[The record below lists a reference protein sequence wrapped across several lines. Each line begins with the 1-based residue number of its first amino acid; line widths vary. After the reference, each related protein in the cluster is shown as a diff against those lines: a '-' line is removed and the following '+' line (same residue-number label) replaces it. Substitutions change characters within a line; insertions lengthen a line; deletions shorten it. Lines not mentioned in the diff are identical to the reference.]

1 MTTFPVGEQT
11 HQAVLPQRPALES
24 VGADTP
30 GSRDETAHGLPATA
44 RGTVGEHGRGETD
57 GRGTRAR
64 RRHAKSA
71 ATAARAAEDR
81 SGDAPEHQQSYT
93 GGVGASR
100 VFVLARD
107 GRPLMPCHPARAREL
122 LGKGRAVVARQVPF
136 TIRLKDR
143 ALVESEV
150 DGVQLRI
157 DPGAKGTGL
166 VVTDEK
172 KEVGQEGATVTVRR
186 GLFSIELGHR
196 GDQIRLCMRQR
207 AGYRRRRRSANCRY
221 RAPRS
226 DNRTRPAGWLPPSLR
241 HRVETVL
248 SLATRLCRYTPV
260 SEVHVERVAFD
271 THSMSAGRPLSEA
284 EYGQGPL
291 AGATARAYLRTKWN
305 SACAYCDVS
314 GVPLNIEHL
323 RPRSRGGSDRVSNLV
338 LACVPCNEAKGSTP
352 VETFLADR
360 PDRLAR
366 ILGQA
371 RAPLHDAAAMNATRW
386 QLTEAL
392 GTLGRPVHA
401 WSGRRTKANRGA
413 MGLAKTHPGRVVRRT
428 PRPRTRRRDRAVP
441 GAGARRQGHRARLL
455 RPHDSGPVRLS
466 PASPGSY
473 QAALRVRHRGS
484 RTGHGALRQV
494 GGHVDRPYLRP
505 GQGAAQSGDAER
517 SYQRLSPESAA
528 PPAGRRIRIRRSP
541 GAAAVDIPK
550 KRLIRRRAVPSVWC
564 TREGRW
570 FGRCMETGRVR

>member
-44 RGTVGEHGRGETD
+44 RGTGGEHGRGETD
-57 GRGTRAR
+57 GRGTDAR

-71 ATAARAAEDR
+71 ATAAQAAENG
-81 SGDAPEHQQSYT
+81 SGDAPAHHQSYT
-93 GGVGASR
+93 GGVGASW

-136 TIRLKDR
+136 AIRLKDR
-143 ALVESEV
+143 ALAGSEV

-157 DPGAKGTGL
+157 DPGSKGTGL
-166 VVTDEK
+166 VITDEK
-172 KEVGQEGATVTVRR
+172 KEDGRKGSAVTVRR
-186 GLFSIELGHR
+186 GLIAVELQHR
-196 GDQIRLCMRQR
+196 GDQIHLCMRQR

-226 DNRTRPAGWLPPSLR
+226 HNRPRPAGWLPPSLR
-241 HRVETVL
+241 HRVKTVL
-248 SLATRLCRYTPV
+248 SLATRLCRYAPV
-260 SEVHVERVAFD
+260 SEVHVERAAFD

-291 AGATARAYLRTKWN
+291 AGATARTHLRAKWN
-305 SACAYCDVS
+305 NACAYCDVR

-323 RPRSRGGSDRVSNLV
+323 RPRGRGGSDRVSNLV

-352 VETFLADR
+352 VEAFLADR

-366 ILGQA
+366 ILGQTK
-371 RAPLHDAAAMNATRW
+371 APLHDAAAMNATRW

-401 WSGRRTKANRGA
+401 WSGRRTKGNRNA
-413 MGLAKTHPGRVVRRT
+413 MGLAKTHTLDALSVGRLDHEGGNAIVRYPERVLVARATGRGSYART
-428 PRPRTRRRDRAVP
+428 TPDRFGFPRLR
-441 GAGARRQGHRARLL
+441 RARTKRHFGYVTGDL
-455 RPHDSGPVRLS
+455 VR
-466 PASPGSY
+466 A
-473 QAALRVRHRGS
+473 
-484 RTGHGALRQV
+484 T
-494 GGHVDRPYLRP
+494 
-505 GQGAAQSGDAER
+505 
-517 SYQRLSPESAA
+517 
-528 PPAGRRIRIRRSP
+528 
-541 GAAAVDIPK
+541 
-550 KRLIRRRAVPSVWC
+550 VPSGKWAG
-564 TREGRW
+564 TW
-570 FGRCMETGRVR
+570 TGRVSVRARGQHSLTTPGGRINVSHRNLRLLQRGDGYGYGGRPEPAPSTSRKSG